1 MLVARF
7 DHNLRHRPI
16 GPVILDATYFKL
28 SKWMTICWAS
38 LLIIFSLAESL
49 ARFASWVC
57 SQSTA
62 SQKYAPLANTLC
74 FRVTM
79 LAWAGAAY
87 QANCSIWSV
96 SYKGSDDWPAELKQ
110 VFVFLIVSFSILL
123 VQGIGVQLIALRYVE
138 GYIGPRSK
146 RASNELETIRELNN
160 LVKRHI
166 ERDDPSFA
174 LKIFKKIF
182 FPVED
187 SAFDA
192 IVGGQADEAAHR
204 DYAAT
209 IWNTVTMDLH
219 KEVLT
224 STDISSR
231 LKDMGRDPADAE
243 DLFFQL
249 DQSCDG
255 KVTRGELEALVVN
268 TGAQLN
274 KRADSMKGIKG
285 LLRKLEVLLTL
296 IVFGVIVFIYSEC
309 LRRSRL

>member
-1 MLVARF
+1 MEKTVHANVTEYASSSPSEKSSNDMIKQVTVDKPQPAAAPSYAIKRTNTVHRRRKQKPLPLDRFGHAFHRIPRAGKGLIVIILTGIPFMIFMLIARF
-7 DHNLRHRPI
+7 DHNLQHRPI

-96 SYKGSDDWPAELKQ
+96 SYKGSDNWPAELKQ

-138 GYIGPRSK
+138 GYIGPDQ
-146 RASNELETIRELNN
+146 RAHSTSLR
-160 LVKRHI
+160 
-166 ERDDPSFA
+166 PS
-174 LKIFKKIF
+174 
-182 FPVED
+182 V
-187 SAFDA
+187 
-192 IVGGQADEAAHR
+192 
-204 DYAAT
+204 
-209 IWNTVTMDLH
+209 N
-219 KEVLT
+219 
-224 STDISSR
+224 STISSN
-231 LKDMGRDPADAE
+231 
-243 DLFFQL
+243 
-249 DQSCDG
+249 
-255 KVTRGELEALVVN
+255 VT
-268 TGAQLN
+268 
-274 KRADSMKGIKG
+274 
-285 LLRKLEVLLTL
+285 
-296 IVFGVIVFIYSEC
+296 
-309 LRRSRL
+309 